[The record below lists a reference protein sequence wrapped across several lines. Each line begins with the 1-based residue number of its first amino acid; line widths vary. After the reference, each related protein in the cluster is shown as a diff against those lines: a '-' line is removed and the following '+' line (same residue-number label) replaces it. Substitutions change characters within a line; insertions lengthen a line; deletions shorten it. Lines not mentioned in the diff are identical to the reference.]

1 MVYFFIYMQFSD
13 TSSSKNG
20 LIQEC
25 ETWLFGSDYG
35 AISDST
41 TMLATFTRLLNQGLN
56 EVTTAIMEVDGRW
69 QYDDSN
75 YTDFPIATTTL
86 VEGQQDYQLSVSHIK
101 ILGVEVRKSDGDF
114 YVLRPLD
121 LQDIRRRGL
130 SISEFLDEN
139 GLPQYYDIT
148 GDSIKLY
155 PAPRATDVTLSAG
168 LKVFFQREPDYF
180 ATDDN
185 TQKPGFPSVFHDIPA
200 LIASN
205 KYAKS
210 NQMSEKARE
219 MDVYIERRMEDLRR
233 FYSKRNVDSKPKLQA
248 RYKSAA

>member
-1 MVYFFIYMQFSD
+1 MIFND
-13 TSSSKNG
+13 TSTSKNG
-20 LIQEC
+20 LVQEC

-35 AISDST
+35 AISGST
-41 TMLATFTRLLNQGLN
+41 TMIATFTRLLNQGLN
-56 EVTTAIMEVDGRW
+56 EVTAAIMEVDGRW

-101 ILGVEVRKSDGDF
+101 ILGVEVKKSDGDY

-121 LQDIRRRGL
+121 LQDIRRKGL
-130 SISEFLDEN
+130 SVSEFLDEN
-139 GLPQYYDIT
+139 GLPRYYDVT
-148 GDSIKLY
+148 GVSVKLY
-155 PAPRATDVTLSAG
+155 PVPRATDVTLSEG
-168 LKVFFQREPDYF
+168 LKVMFQREPDYF
-180 ATDDN
+180 TTDD
-185 TQKPGFPSVFHDIPA
+185 TLQTPGFPSIFHDIPA

-219 MDVYIERRMEDLRR
+219 LDAYIEKRMEDLRR

-248 RYKSAA
+248 RYISAA